1 MAEENSSSPNKRLSF
16 RHINNWK
23 MRTKLL
29 ALGLVV
35 AILSVTAL
43 TLFSLIQVNKHT
55 IEMAGVGLQR
65 EGHSSAELINS
76 SVAGSVQ
83 DLETLALSPSL
94 IAVVEMANQA
104 YTDRD
109 PVELTVEIAQMDTA
123 WKNGDPSVDEL
134 VAQISGNELSTHLRS
149 FQGRFTE
156 QMETFVTD
164 SKGLNVGMSARTG
177 DYLQADEEWWLRT
190 YNNGLGAIFIGDVA
204 YDDTVQAYGID
215 IGVPIRDRQGQNVV
229 GVLRG
234 TVDITMVFAELSG
247 ISIGETGRAVLLDR
261 DGRYLYT
268 NDAAS
273 LMQMA
278 PEGIVAL
285 VENGQETWYD
295 NQVAPDGQPA
305 LISTSSITGKV
316 GEQLGWTLMLYQDL
330 DEIKQGIREDY
341 LLATLFAAGLI
352 VVLVTILSLVFA
364 RTITNPLNTV
374 VRRARSLSKGEAS
387 GSNTDQA
394 LANKIAVRGDELG
407 DIGRAFGDLEGFFK
421 AKTDAA
427 SQIAKGNLT
436 IAVPVASDV
445 DTLGQAMTIMKQS
458 LVVMAANVNHLINAI
473 VKGELNAR
481 AATDQLEGEY
491 AQIIEGVNT
500 TVDSLVGFI
509 DSVPAPFMVIDP
521 DRNVRFI
528 NQAAAKA
535 TGKSAASAANTK
547 CFDLFK
553 TGECHNGD
561 CALLKAMARNEVVV
575 SETQAQPNGHLLDIS
590 YSGVPVRDRQGKVI
604 GALEIV
610 TDQTAVKQASRLT
623 QKIANYQA
631 GEVEKLQNA
640 LASVAQGNLAIE
652 VSPSNSD
659 EDTAETYQSFAI
671 IAQALSDSV
680 SGLRGMAGQMQEG
693 AVNITS
699 ATAEILASSSQMAST
714 TQEQASA
721 VNQITSTVEE
731 IKASAEQVAQRA
743 QGVADAASEAARA
756 AQQGSAAAEETID
769 GMDDIR
775 QKVESIA
782 ENILS
787 LSEQMQQIG
796 DIIDTVTDI
805 ADQSN
810 ILALNAAIEAAQAG
824 EAGKGFRVVAD
835 EVRSLAEQ
843 SRQAAGQVKIILGD
857 IQKATNLAV
866 MATEQGTKGVDAGTA
881 MVNRTA
887 QTIRALAGTV
897 DVSAQAA
904 QQIVAGVQQQ
914 TVGLDQIAIG
924 MGDINMAT
932 QQTAAGAQQSQKAAQ
947 DLNMLADQLKMVV
960 SQYKL

>member
-1 MAEENSSSPNKRLSF
+1 MTEENGRLPNKKLSLGQ
-16 RHINNWK
+16 INNWK

-29 ALGLVV
+29 ALGLFVAVV
-35 AILSVTAL
+35 SVMAL
-43 TLFSLIQVNKHT
+43 TLFSLNRVNQHT
-55 IEMAGVGLQR
+55 IETIGTGLQR
-65 EGHSSAELINS
+65 EGYGLAEQID
-76 SVAGSVQ
+76 SVIEGSVQ

-94 IAVVEMANQA
+94 IAAVETANQT
-104 YTDRD
+104 YVDRD
-109 PVELTVEIAQMDTA
+109 PVELNTEIAQMDTA
-123 WKNGDPSVDEL
+123 WANGDPSIDGL
-134 VAQISGNELSTHLRS
+134 VAQIAGNDLSSHLQS
-149 FQGRFTE
+149 FQSRFSE

-164 SKGLNVGMSARTG
+164 IEGLNVGMTDRTG

-190 YNNGLGAIFIGDVA
+190 YNNGLGAIFIGDVS
-204 YDDTVQAYGID
+204 YDDTAQAFGMD
-215 IGVPIRDRQGQNVV
+215 IGVPVRDRQGQEVI

-234 TVDITMVFAELSG
+234 TVDVTVAFQELSAV
-247 ISIGETGRAVLLDR
+247 SIGETGRAVLLDG
-261 DGRYLYT
+261 DGRFLYT
-268 NDAAS
+268 DDTEQF
-273 LMQMA
+273 MQMA
-278 PEGIVAL
+278 PDGILAL
-285 VENGQETWYD
+285 FENSQEAWYD
-295 NQVAPDGQPA
+295 NQIAPDGHPA
-305 LISTSSITGKV
+305 VISTSLVPGDV

-330 DEIKQGIREDY
+330 EEIKSGVSQDY
-341 LLATLFAAGLI
+341 LMATLFAAAVI
-352 VVLVTILSLVFA
+352 IFLVTILSLFFA
-364 RTITNPLNTV
+364 RTITQPLDIIVQGAKLLSNGDVSRNGVDETAAFKLAA
-374 VRRARSLSKGEAS
+374 RR
-387 GSNTDQA
+387 
-394 LANKIAVRGDELG
+394 DELG
-407 DIGRAFGDLEGFFK
+407 DITRAFFKLEEFFK
-421 AKTDAA
+421 AKADAA
-427 SQIAKGNLT
+427 TAIAQGNLAV
-436 IAVPVASDV
+436 AVPVASDA
-445 DTLGQAMTIMKQS
+445 DTLGNAMKLMKERVTQAIDAIGRIVDAAVAGNLSTRVDVSQYEGDYARIVSGMNATLDAIITP
-458 LVVMAANVNHLINAI
+458 LNVAVMALNKFSAGQQPDEI
-473 VKGELNAR
+473 VDHFAG
-481 AATDQLEGEY
+481 DY
-491 AQIIEGVNT
+491 AQIKDSVNT
-500 TVDSLVGFI
+500 LTEIVKMRGLDVQFLLDAASNGQLDERVDASRYAGANGSLLKG
-509 DSVPAPFMVIDP
+509 
-521 DRNVRFI
+521 I
-528 NQAAAKA
+528 NQILDATAAPMRD
-535 TGKSAASAANTK
+535 TGRI
-547 CFDLFK
+547 L
-553 TGECHNGD
+553 
-561 CALLKAMARNEVVV
+561 
-575 SETQAQPNGHLLDIS
+575 AQ
-590 YSGVPVRDRQGKVI
+590 
-604 GALEIV
+604 
-610 TDQTAVKQASRLT
+610 
-623 QKIANYQA
+623 
-631 GEVEKLQNA
+631 
-640 LASVAQGNLAIE
+640 VAQGNLT
-652 VSPSNSD
+652 VSMNGGYHGDYAVLTNSTN
-659 EDTAETYQSFAI
+659 EMIT
-671 IAQALSDSV
+671 
-680 SGLRGMAGQMQEG
+680 GLRNMAEQMQEG

-756 AQQGSAAAEETID
+756 AQRGSDAAEETID

-887 QTIRALAGTV
+887 QTIRELAGTV
-897 DVSAQAA
+897 DASAQAA

-932 QQTAAGAQQSQKAAQ
+932 QQTAAGAQQSQKAAE
-947 DLNMLADQLKMVV
+947 DLNTLADQLKMVV